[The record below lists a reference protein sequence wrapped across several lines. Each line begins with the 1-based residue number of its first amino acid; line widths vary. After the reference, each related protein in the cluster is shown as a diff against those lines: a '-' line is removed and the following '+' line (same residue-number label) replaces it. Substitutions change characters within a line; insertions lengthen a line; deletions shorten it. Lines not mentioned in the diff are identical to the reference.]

1 MESPFGETS
10 IATGYAQFRPPLHKR
25 IMERVRERLPP
36 LRNFAYAL
44 DVGCGTGLSTEALSG
59 LADLRIGLEPAEA
72 MLQWSRTVAPG
83 AQFIA
88 AAAEA
93 IPLRA
98 QSIDLITAA
107 GSLNYTDLPQCL
119 REAARVLKTE
129 GTLVVYDFGPGRS
142 FRDSTSLDQWFVEF
156 TTRYPWPPN
165 EAQEISPEILK
176 QTAGSFRVE
185 DAEHLQIGITLTP
198 DFYTRYM
205 LTETNVAF
213 ALRNGTKLE
222 EIRLWCEETLR
233 PVWNGESH
241 EVLFRGYYACLRR
254 R

>member
-1 MESPFGETS
+1 
-10 IATGYAQFRPPLHKR
+10 
-25 IMERVRERLPP
+25 
-36 LRNFAYAL
+36 
-44 DVGCGTGLSTEALSG
+44 
-59 LADLRIGLEPAEA
+59 
-72 MLQWSRTVAPG
+72 
-83 AQFIA
+83 
-88 AAAEA
+88 
-93 IPLRA
+93 
-98 QSIDLITAA
+98 
-107 GSLNYTDLPQCL
+107 
-119 REAARVLKTE
+119 
-129 GTLVVYDFGPGRS
+129 LVVYDFGPGRS

-198 DFYTRYM
+198 DFYTLYM

-213 ALRNGTKLE
+213 ALRNGTRLE